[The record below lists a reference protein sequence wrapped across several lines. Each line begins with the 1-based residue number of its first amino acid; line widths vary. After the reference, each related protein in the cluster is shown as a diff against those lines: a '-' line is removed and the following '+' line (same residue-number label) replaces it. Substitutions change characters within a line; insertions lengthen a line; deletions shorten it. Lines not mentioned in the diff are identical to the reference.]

1 MASTAKPLI
10 VNSNKGAIIFMQD
23 QKPTQPPTQQPGA
36 NPPAPPA
43 MPKPLSPLNPV
54 DAPKPVEDIE
64 PATEK
69 ELLAVLEKSNKNK
82 EPILSKFPSLQA
94 GLPQAGHVVSPSS
107 PTPAGASPV
116 PAQPPTVKPAPLP
129 PSISELAPKTPAAA
143 VVAPTLPPISDVSL
157 PDSGKTTLTPED
169 SPAAAKPESKPA
181 RHLSLPHLFNSRS
194 RLFIPLFI
202 LAASFVL
209 LAAPWTRYQLA
220 GLFIDKS
227 MTIRVMD
234 ATTGMP
240 VSNAEVSAGSIKS
253 LTDGRGQ
260 ATLTK
265 VNPGYMN
272 LIVAKQ
278 NYTSQQARTLVPIL
292 NQKQLPVVKL
302 LTTGNLVEISV
313 KNLISGKSLDNVSIE
328 TADVSAKTDPA
339 GNALIALSNS
349 GTAASTTFSL
359 AGYNDKII
367 DLKSTAGEI
376 VKSEI
381 SLTPAGRA
389 YYLAQSTA
397 GVNVISANLDGTEAK
412 TVLAGSSY
420 ENTSTKLLRS
430 PSGQYLALLSRRTA
444 DPHNQLY
451 IIDTLTSKMAEA
463 DFGPAAFN
471 IYGWIGDS
479 IVYSLTYDN
488 IKTWQDGKNLLKSYD
503 AAAQKPYVLSKS
515 LGSGNSTSSAY
526 QEYSGVMLTD
536 QLLAYGLSWQTAGRL
551 DTQLNGKSHE
561 LIVSS
566 AQGSDSR
573 KAASYDAAKFII
585 TYNQHSPRSMYI
597 QRTSVSGGSSYFDF
611 DIGNDQPSPISIS
624 LGQFGQGYPSYYLSP
639 GGSQTAWIE
648 NRSEAASLAIGDQ
661 AGQNPA
667 SIYSGSNLRIFGWYN
682 DEYILVT
689 KNKTL
694 LVLSVLGGKPVKIAE
709 VF

>member
-1 MASTAKPLI
+1 MVIRAPLF
-10 VNSNKGAIIFMQD
+10 FMQD
-23 QKPTQPPTQQPGA
+23 QKPTQSPIQRPGA
-36 NPPAPPA
+36 NPSAPSA
-43 MPKPLSPLNPV
+43 IPKPLSPLNPV
-54 DAPKPVEDIE
+54 DAPKLAEDIA

-69 ELLAVLEKSNKNK
+69 ELLAVLEKSNQDK

-94 GLPQAGHVVSPSS
+94 GPPKAGHVISPSS
-107 PTPAGASPV
+107 PTPANAPPV
-116 PAQPPTVKPAPLP
+116 SAQPPTVKPAPSP
-129 PSISELAPKTPAAA
+129 PKPPAAA
-143 VVAPTLPPISDVSL
+143 VAAPALAPISDVSL
-157 PDSGKTTLTPED
+157 PDSGKTTLAPKA
-169 SPAAAKPESKPA
+169 SPAAANPKSQPA
-181 RHLSLPHLFNSRS
+181 YRFSLLHLFSNRS

-240 VSNAEVSAGSIKS
+240 VSNAEVSAGNIKS

-265 VNPGYMN
+265 VNPGYIN
-272 LIVAKQ
+272 LVVAKR
-278 NYTSQQARTLVPIL
+278 NYTSQQAKTLVPIL
-292 NQKQLPVVKL
+292 SQKQLPVLKL

-328 TADVSAKTDPA
+328 TADVSAKTDPT
-339 GNALIALSNS
+339 GNALVALSDS
-349 GTAASTTFSL
+349 GTAASTIFSL

-389 YYLAQSTA
+389 YYLAQSKV
-397 GVNVISANLDGTEAK
+397 GVNVMSANLDGTEAK
-412 TVLAGSSY
+412 TILASSSY

-451 IIDTLTSKMAEA
+451 IIDTLTGKMAEA
-463 DFGPAAFN
+463 DFGSAEFN

-503 AAAQKPYVLSKS
+503 AAAQKPYILSKS

-536 QLLAYGLSWQTAGRL
+536 KLLAYGLSWQTAGRL
-551 DTQLNGKSHE
+551 DTQLNGKNHE

-566 AQGSDSR
+566 VQGSDSR

-639 GGSQTAWIE
+639 DGSRTAWTE
-648 NRSEAASLAIGDQ
+648 NHSEIANLAVGDR

-667 SIYSGSNLRIFGWYN
+667 SIYSGSNLRIFGWHN

-689 KNKTL
+689 KDKTL